1 MVIASSSES
10 EDPRPSSTTGRSLS
24 EYAELVLALA
34 LLWIGSALHVWS
46 AVYVCLALA
55 SGTFGAAG
63 SFAAV
68 VVVALPVV
76 AQRVLSSWE
85 RVGSGSEIG
94 DAVGGRSPHAR

>member
-10 EDPRPSSTTGRSLS
+10 EGPRSPSTTGRSLS

-68 VVVALPVV
+68 IVVVLPVV

-85 RVGSGSEIG
+85 RLGSRGEIG
-94 DAVGGRSPHAR
+94 DAVGDRSPRHR